1 MNYNGEMRLKRKLKI
16 IYIISPPVILFYFI
30 LFLIAKGIMHYLL
43 LSITIGLFVL
53 AILSYLDTTRAIKN
67 KKGNIK
73 FISKKQLYIYYISI
87 ICTLLIV
94 LILYFVIL

>member
-73 FISKKQLYIYYISI
+73 FISKNWPSAVFLAIS
-87 ICTLLIV
+87 
-94 LILYFVIL
+94 